1 MSTATGGRRGRNAQR
16 GDGTRSSYLDPA
28 KLPYPFCPGCGHGA
42 ILDAL
47 DAALAK
53 LALDPHRV
61 VLVSDIG
68 CSGLSDQ
75 FFVTNAFHGLHG
87 RSVTYAS
94 GIKLA
99 NPELH
104 VIVLMGDGGCGI
116 GGHHLINAARRN
128 IGVTVLVF
136 NNLNYGMTGGE
147 HSVSTPPGAITATT
161 PHGQLEQP
169 MDICRTVAVNGATFV
184 ARTTTFDPALPE
196 LIAHAIRHNG
206 FSLLDIWELCT
217 AHYVPNNRFSKKAL
231 LETLDTLHFSTGV
244 LHRASRPEFSRALR
258 TLHAGELGRPALAP
272 QLIERRYTAALES
285 RLSLILAGAAGRR
298 IGTAAAAFSRG
309 AMLCGLWVTQRDD
322 YPVTV
327 RSGYSVSEVI
337 LSPEE
342 ILFTGIPTPDMVVA
356 LFPEGM
362 RQVQARIR
370 ALPEHATVYVNAELL
385 PLKTSARVVP
395 LDFTGAAAWT
405 KKKDFWALLA
415 LGALLRDSGIYPV
428 EALADAA
435 ARHPTLGSESAAAVE
450 AGAEL
455 FATGS
460 LRRQAPESSPAST
473 PRS

>member
-1 MSTATGGRRGRNAQR
+1 MDGVAEPRRSPSAHGGREAR
-16 GDGTRSSYLDPA
+16 TSYLDPA
-28 KLPYPFCPGCGHGA
+28 TLPYPFCPGCGHGS

-53 LALDPHRV
+53 LALDPHHV
-61 VLVSDIG
+61 VIVSDIG
-68 CSGLSDQ
+68 CSGLSDR
-75 FFVTNAFHGLHG
+75 FFATNAFHGLHG

-104 VIVLMGDGGCGI
+104 VIVLVGDGGCGI

-128 IGVTVLVF
+128 IGVTILVF

-161 PHGQLEQP
+161 PYGQLEQP

-184 ARTTTFDPALPE
+184 ARTTTFDSALPE
-196 LIAHAIRHNG
+196 LIAQALRNDG
-206 FSLLDIWELCT
+206 FSLVDIWELCT

-231 LETLDTLHFSTGV
+231 LETLAVLHFPTGV
-244 LHRASRPEFSRALR
+244 LHRESRAEFSRAYR
-258 TLHAGELGRPALAP
+258 AQHADQLGRPALAP
-272 QLIERRYTAALES
+272 QPLERRYSAALQS
-285 RLSLILAGAAGRR
+285 RVSLILAGAAGRR

-309 AMLCGLWVTQRDD
+309 AMLCGLWATQRDD
-322 YPVTV
+322 FPVTV

-342 ILFTGIPTPDMVVA
+342 ILFTGIPTPDIVVA
-356 LFPEGM
+356 LFPEGIG
-362 RQVQARIR
+362 QVRARVR
-370 ALPEHATVYVNAELL
+370 ALPENATVYVNAALA
-385 PLKTSARVVP
+385 PLETKARVVP
-395 LDFTGAAAWT
+395 LDFTAAGAWA
-405 KKKDFWALLA
+405 KKKDYWALLA
-415 LGALLRDSGIYPV
+415 LGAVLRDSGLYPV

-435 ARHPTLGSESAAAVE
+435 ARHPTFGKENAAAVA

-455 FATGS
+455 FERGA
-460 LRRQAPESSPAST
+460 
-473 PRS
+473 